1 MNFDRVFPWW
11 DILDWYKNN
20 GRTYLPWRNYTQL
33 ENSQK
38 QLLKTI
44 WISEI
49 LLQQTQAER
58 VVGYLEKIE
67 QAFPTL
73 EDLAKTSYEKFFPYY
88 QWLGYYSRARNLLKT
103 AKLVVEQYDG
113 IFPNDENL
121 LRKLP
126 WVWPYT
132 ARAIQ
137 AFWYK
142 IPTLAWDTNLEKV
155 FSRYFYGDKDQK
167 LQKEE
172 KSEIEHSLQLF
183 LSWKESNIVRDIN
196 NALMDYARLVEKDYP
211 GKWNWDQYPLRQSK
225 FYELRGENEKLEKKT
240 KKYFPLP
247 DAQIIVIL
255 HENHREYY
263 STDDTI
269 YKPFI
274 LNANGTSE
282 SRKYV
287 QSYFKERYNIDVSVR
302 PIHKKWM
309 DENTTPSIAVYAQI
323 QSWELKNKKFPK
335 NQIRDSLEK
344 YKKDDTQSS

>member
-1 MNFDRVFPWW
+1 M
-11 DILDWYKNN
+11 
-20 GRTYLPWRNYTQL
+20 
-33 ENSQK
+33 
-38 QLLKTI
+38 
-44 WISEI
+44 
-49 LLQQTQAER
+49 
-58 VVGYLEKIE
+58 
-67 QAFPTL
+67 
-73 EDLAKTSYEKFFPYY
+73 
-88 QWLGYYSRARNLLKT
+88 
-103 AKLVVEQYDG
+103 
-113 IFPNDENL
+113 
-121 LRKLP
+121 
-126 WVWPYT
+126 
-132 ARAIQ
+132 
-137 AFWYK
+137 
-142 IPTLAWDTNLEKV
+142 PTLAWDTNLEKV

-225 FYELRGENEKLEKKT
+225 FYELRGENEKLEKKA

-335 NQIRDSLEK
+335 NQIRESLEK